1 MSGILTFS
9 KAANP
14 LAPMFPISRMES
26 SSHPAETKPSTKEK
40 EDIEEKIRTVTG
52 GITPAETV
60 PPKHSEGS
68 EGKQNGNS
76 DDEEEE
82 ENDDTTPR
90 PGYSYRVYKQESD
103 MPKTA
108 RKFYETAANLSGLSL
123 KTLMAA
129 VNRSELKLE
138 KWQEDTRRAE
148 YHGERNVE
156 YTAFRDS
163 EEGDEWGTD
172 SEE

>member
-1 MSGILTFS
+1 MIGILTFS

-60 PPKHSEGS
+60 PPKHSEANG
-68 EGKQNGNS
+68 GKQDDNS
-76 DDEEEE
+76 DDEE

-108 RKFYETAANLSGLSL
+108 RKFYETAANLSGLSF

-129 VNRSELKLE
+129 VNRTELKLE
-138 KWQEDTRRAE
+138 KWQDDTRRAE

-163 EEGDEWGTD
+163 EEGDELGSD
-172 SEE
+172 FEE

>member
-1 MSGILTFS
+1 MDST
-9 KAANP
+9 
-14 LAPMFPISRMES
+14 
-26 SSHPAETKPSTKEK
+26 SHLAETKPSKKEK
-40 EDIEEKIRTVTG
+40 EDIEEKIRKVTS

-60 PPKHSEGS
+60 PIKSPSEGND
-68 EGKQNGNS
+68 ETQNS
-76 DDEEEE
+76 DNDDEE

-90 PGYSYRVYKQESD
+90 PGHSYRVYKQESD

-108 RKFYETAANLSGLSL
+108 RKFYETAANLSGLSF

-129 VNRSELKLE
+129 VNRTELKLE

-163 EEGDEWGTD
+163 EEEDDVETD
-172 SEE
+172 SEQ